1 MLIDHIKLNTKC
13 YSIVLSISCI
23 LFLGS
28 CAEDSKQSSKFEKKE
43 VKEEKAEEKNSNLLE
58 IEGKIFS
65 IPSPIQ
71 TAFLLKETG
80 ASYQSDL
87 LNKTESASNYS
98 TSASKALNLGIYGA
112 DLGYATIFDNTEDAI
127 AYVAV
132 TKRLSNEIGITN
144 LFNESMMQRFENNLG
159 NQDSL
164 LAMVSDAFKV
174 ADSYLKNSDQEDLGT
189 LILAGG
195 WIETLHFAT
204 KVAELKDSPA
214 LKSRIGEQKI
224 TISNLINLLSL
235 HANDGQGEKLI
246 EQLTDLKSIYEG
258 ISFTYKYVEPITL
271 EEKKTTIIKSESNVE
286 ISAEQMT
293 QISQKVSE
301 IRNSIIL

>member
-1 MLIDHIKLNTKC
+1 MSVNYINLKVRH
-13 YSIVLSISCI
+13 YSLVLSAACLLI
-23 LFLGS
+23 LGS
-28 CAEDSKQSSKFEKKE
+28 CAEEPKNTSKFEQ
-43 VKEEKAEEKNSNLLE
+43 KEEKSEGEEQKNSNLLE
-58 IEGKIFS
+58 IEGKVFS
-65 IPSPIQ
+65 VPSPIQ

-87 LNKTESASNYS
+87 LNKTESVSNYE

-132 TKRLSNEIGITN
+132 TKRLSNDIGITN
-144 LFNESMMQRFENNLG
+144 LFDESMMKRFEQNLG

-174 ADSYLKNSDQEDLGT
+174 ADSYLKNSEQNDLGT

-204 KVAELKDSPA
+204 MVAETTESVELKN
-214 LKSRIGEQKI
+214 RIGEQKI
-224 TISNLINLLSL
+224 TISNLINLLNQHVSG
-235 HANDGQGEKLI
+235 GQGSELVDQLSDLKLI
-246 EQLTDLKSIYEG
+246 YDDIG
-258 ISFTYKYVEPITL
+258 FTYKYVEPVTI
-271 EEKKTTIIKSESNVE
+271 EENKTTLIKSESNVDM
-286 ISAEQMT
+286 SQEQLT